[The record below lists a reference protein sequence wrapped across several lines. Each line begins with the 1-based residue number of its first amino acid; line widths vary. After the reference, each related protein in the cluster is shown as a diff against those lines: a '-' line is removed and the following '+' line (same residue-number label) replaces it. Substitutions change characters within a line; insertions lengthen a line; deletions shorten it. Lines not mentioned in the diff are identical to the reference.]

1 MRELVYSIRLLRK
14 TALHSKNTT
23 MRSPICKL
31 LDSAGSALLFRCANP
46 QSISL
51 ATIKR
56 STPVTSGRFDTVILP
71 SGLPDVEKFSKAEN
85 TKFFLT
91 GVPNSER
98 ERISFDL
105 DQTFIDVPSG
115 MRVAVTYP
123 RVNNS
128 NGTLRPRLEA
138 SGLQRI
144 RSFATFHKGDDAGIK
159 VLNLHTGVLEEV
171 IIEGTNNKITSGKI
185 FVRPRIRI
193 MTSAMLCAKQGCGE
207 LLVAYPLTSVSTVAT
222 APEQASL
229 FPDICAAQT
238 LAP

>member
-1 MRELVYSIRLLRK
+1 MSI
-14 TALHSKNTT
+14 
-23 MRSPICKL
+23 
-31 LDSAGSALLFRCANP
+31 LDSAGSALLFRCSNP

-144 RSFATFHKGDDAGIK
+144 RSFATFHKSEGNGIK
-159 VLNLHTGVLEEV
+159 VLNLHTGVLEQV
-171 IIEGTNNKITSGKI
+171 MYRDPADDAVKDIPNDHI

-229 FPDICAAQT
+229 FPDTCAAQT